1 MMLVRR
7 VHVRALQR
15 SRWATEKE
23 QQLLT
28 DSNRMLKQRKQPQS
42 GTSNYCQLHPADVL
56 LHRPEA
62 LSASCAR
69 RGRFSC
75 RCQSPLSVEFTIYS
89 LAFNWTARLV
99 ELGVK
104 CTS

>member
-1 MMLVRR
+1 M
-7 VHVRALQR
+7 
-15 SRWATEKE
+15 
-23 QQLLT
+23 LT

-62 LSASCAR
+62 LSASWAR
-69 RGRFSC
+69 RMRFSC

-99 ELGVK
+99 ELGVE
-104 CTS
+104 CTSHVFLSTRARPGFTPQSVRASLVN